1 MQKETRFY
9 KELKPMLEQIPHSTW
24 FKIQAGS
31 IRGRSDIFGCVS
43 GRFVALELKKDAK
56 ESQTKG
62 RAKLQAIKQK
72 QIKDCGGLAFFVYP
86 DNVTEILAYLT
97 EISSL

>member
-1 MQKETRFY
+1 MQQETKFY
-9 KELKPMLEQIPHSTW
+9 RELKPMLERIPHSVW

-43 GRFVALELKKDAK
+43 GRFVALELKKDAL
-56 ESQTKG
+56 ESRTKG

-72 QIKDCGGLAFFVYP
+72 QIRDSGGLAFFVYP
-86 DNVTEILAYLT
+86 DNVPEILAYLV
-97 EISSL
+97 ELSSL

>member
-1 MQKETRFY
+1 MQKETKFY
-9 KELKPMLEQIPHSTW
+9 KELKPFLDAIPFSTW

-43 GRFVALELKKDAK
+43 GRFVALELKKDSK
-56 ESQTKG
+56 ESTTAG

-72 QIKDCGGLAFFVYP
+72 QIRDSGGIAFFVHP
-86 DNVTEILAYLT
+86 ENVDEVLEALRSLT
-97 EISSL
+97 P